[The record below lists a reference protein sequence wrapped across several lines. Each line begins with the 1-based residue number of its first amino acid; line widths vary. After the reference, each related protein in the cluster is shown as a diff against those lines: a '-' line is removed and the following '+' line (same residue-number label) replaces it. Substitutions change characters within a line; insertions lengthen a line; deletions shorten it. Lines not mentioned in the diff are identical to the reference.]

1 MFHGLLPDSKI
12 KGTVGK
18 ARHYAHA
25 GQRRH
30 GGRKPKGFLDI
41 MVQYQQDVQRQKAR
55 KARHA

>member
-18 ARHYAHA
+18 ARHYAH
-25 GQRRH
+25 GSRH

-41 MVQYQQDVQRQKAR
+41 MVQYQKDVQRQKAR
-55 KARHA
+55 KARYA

>member
-18 ARHYAHA
+18 ARHYAHG
-25 GQRRH
+25 GQRRR
-30 GGRKPKGFLDI
+30 GRKPKGFLDI

-55 KARHA
+55 KARA